1 MLNLGY
7 NSLYINNRALVRGD
21 NLDKYFFQ
29 NDGLYVA
36 KNILGKFLIREYDNM
51 QIITKIVETEGY
63 MGIKD
68 KAAHVYNDKKT
79 DRTKPLYLEGG
90 HIYVYLIYGMYHC
103 LNISANVE
111 NIPECVLIRAV
122 EPIIGLDKIAFNRY
136 KKSYDDL
143 TTYQKKNITNGPG
156 KLCVA
161 LQIDRSFNSQYI
173 LDSNL
178 YISDFY
184 INKNGEKVFADNDF
198 DVVESKR
205 INIDYAEEAKDYLW
219 RFYIK
224 DNKYVSAK

>member
-1 MLNLGY
+1 M
-7 NSLYINNRALVRGD
+7 
-21 NLDKYFFQ
+21 DKSFFQ

-36 KNILGKFLIREYDNM
+36 KNILGKFLIRQYDNM
-51 QIITKIVETEGY
+51 QIVTKIVETEGY

-103 LNISANVE
+103 LNLSANLE

-122 EPIIGLDKIAFNRY
+122 EPILGFDKISFNRY
-136 KKSYDDL
+136 KKTYDEL
-143 TTYQKKNITNGPG
+143 TNYQKKNITNGPG
-156 KLCVA
+156 KLCMA
-161 LQIDRSFNSQYI
+161 LEIDRSLNSQYI

-184 INKNGEKVFADNDF
+184 IDENGEKVFCDNDF
-198 DVVESKR
+198 EVIEAKR
-205 INIDYAEEAKDYLW
+205 INIDYAEEAQECLW
-219 RFYIK
+219 RFYRK
-224 DNKYVSAK
+224 DNKYVSVI